1 MSTSIYDETT
11 GADSALTALSDGA
24 VLSASPAKYKAIR
37 VHVDAGA
44 AGWVQLHNLAAEPLD
59 GVVPVD
65 IRYVTGPGGAEFLQR
80 EFSVGCYWCLSSTMR
95 TKTKTATTLACASV
109 EV

>member
-24 VLSASPAKYKAIR
+24 VLSAAPVKYKAIR

-44 AGWVQLHNLAAEPLD
+44 AGWVQIHNLAAEPAD

-65 IRYVTGPGGAEFLQR
+65 VRYVTGPGGAEFLQR